1 MSRANSTIS
10 HRAAAM
16 GNAGVKT
23 NQPLPRFPP
32 PVVSIRPRGLT
43 KRLLT
48 ASAHS
53 SLFSDEARTA
63 GITLGVASKSPGSS
77 HPTIDC
83 ERWTN
88 NGRPITSRYIMGRYR
103 LLVPTGAAIPSSGLI
118 SNTEGPLGGGAWQSS
133 HELSARL
140 HSPLATSHTRRQ
152 GTGVAVHVS
161 GSAVR

>member
-16 GNAGVKT
+16 GNAGVEA

-32 PVVSIRPRGLT
+32 PAVSIRPRGLT

-53 SLFSDEARTA
+53 SLFSDEARAA
-63 GITLGVASKSPGSS
+63 GITLGVASKSPGPS

-83 ERWTN
+83 EQWA
-88 NGRPITSRYIMGRYR
+88 SYYLQIMGRYR

-140 HSPLATSHTRRQ
+140 HFPLATSHTRRQ